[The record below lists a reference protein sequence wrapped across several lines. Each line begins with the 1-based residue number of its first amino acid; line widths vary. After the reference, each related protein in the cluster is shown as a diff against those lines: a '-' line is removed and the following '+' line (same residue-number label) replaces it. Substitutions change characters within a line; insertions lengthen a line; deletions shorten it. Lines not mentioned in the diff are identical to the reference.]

1 MISMSLKASSLR
13 RLALTA
19 MLALGSSM
27 WLAAQEDTADGSV
40 SSNSQSAT
48 LITISGAIGPATADY
63 LVRGIESAEEAGASL
78 VVVAMD
84 TPGGLDSSMRDMIQA
99 ILNSTVPVATFVS
112 PQGARAASAGTYILY
127 ASHIAAMAP
136 ATNLGAATPVAIGG
150 AGGAPAAPT
159 ADDDTDADADDADS
173 GETDGSDDDAADD
186 AAADDEAA
194 DDDAVMPGLPALTTA
209 MERKSVNDAVAYIR
223 SLAELRGRNADWA
236 EQAVR
241 LAESL
246 SARQAL
252 EQNVV
257 DLVAN
262 DLADLL
268 QQLDGWTVEM
278 NGNDVTLETTGLLI
292 ERFEPD
298 WRTRFLEV
306 ISNPTVAY
314 MLMLL
319 GIYGLIF
326 EGYNPGAIVPG
337 VVGAIALLLALFSFQ
352 ILPVNYAGLA
362 LIILGIILMF
372 SEFLVPS
379 FGALGMGGI
388 AAFVFGSVILIDS
401 DVPGFGV
408 SIPLI
413 VSIATAGALTLLGI
427 VWFAMQSRE
436 RPVVSGREEMKGE
449 YAEAMEDFDTEG
461 YVWVHGERWTARSDG
476 PIEKGQRLRVTM
488 IDGLV
493 LRVEP
498 ASTER

>member
-1 MISMSLKASSLR
+1 MINMSVVASSIR
-13 RLALTA
+13 RLAPA
-19 MLALGSSM
+19 AALALGCSA
-27 WLAAQEDTADGSV
+27 WLAAQEEPADSPSPGNNRTV
-40 SSNSQSAT
+40 T
-48 LITISGAIGPATADY
+48 LITISGAIGPATSDY
-63 LVRGIESAEEAGASL
+63 LTRGIASAEAANASL

-99 ILNSTVPVATFVS
+99 ILNSSVPVVTFVS

-150 AGGAPAAPT
+150 SGGAPAAPSPAEDAPEDAE
-159 ADDDTDADADDADS
+159 ADDS
-173 GETDGSDDDAADD
+173 EEGGETGDEAADD
-186 AAADDEAA
+186 AAAE
-194 DDDAVMPGLPALTTA
+194 PGLPALTTA

-246 SARQAL
+246 SAQQAL
-252 EQNVV
+252 EQNVI
-257 DLVAN
+257 DIVAN

-278 NGNDVTLETTGLLI
+278 NGADVTLETTGLLF

-337 VVGAIALLLALFSFQ
+337 VVGAIAMLLALFSFQ

-362 LIILGIILMF
+362 LIVLGVILMF

-408 SIPLI
+408 SLPLI
-413 VSIATAGALTLLGI
+413 ISIASAGALALLGI
-427 VWFAMQSRE
+427 VWFAMQSRV
-436 RPVVSGREEMKGE
+436 RPVVSGQEEMAGE
-449 YAEAMEDFDTEG
+449 SAEALEDFEHEG
-461 YVWVHGERWTARSDG
+461 QVWVHGERWTARSDN
-476 PIEKGQRLRVTM
+476 PVTKGQRLSVTM
-488 IDGLV
+488 VDGLV
-493 LRVEP
+493 LHVEP
-498 ASTER
+498 AGPDQQ

>member
-1 MISMSLKASSLR
+1 MMISMSLTASSLR
-13 RLALTA
+13 RLAPA
-19 MLALGSSM
+19 AVLALGCSA
-27 WLAAQEDTADGSV
+27 WLAAQEDPA
-40 SSNSQSAT
+40 SSPSSGTNRTAT
-48 LITISGAIGPATADY
+48 LITINGAIGPATADY
-63 LVRGIESAEEAGASL
+63 LTRGIASAEAANASL

-99 ILNSTVPVATFVS
+99 ILNSRVPVATFVS

-150 AGGAPAAPT
+150 SGGLPSPPSP
-159 ADDDTDADADDADS
+159 ADDLPDSDEGDETAEDEDAEA
-173 GETDGSDDDAADD
+173 E
-186 AAADDEAA
+186 EAA
-194 DDDAVMPGLPALTTA
+194 EPDTPPLTTA

-223 SLAELRGRNADWA
+223 SLAERRGRNADWA
-236 EQAVR
+236 ERAVR

-252 EQNVV
+252 EQNVI
-257 DLVAN
+257 DLVAD

-268 QQLDGWTVEM
+268 QQLDGWTLEM
-278 NGNDVTLETTGLLI
+278 NGVDITLETEGLLI

-362 LIILGIILMF
+362 LIALGIVLMF

-401 DVPGFGV
+401 DVPGYGV

-413 VSIATAGALTLLGI
+413 VSIAVAGALALLGI
-427 VWFAMQSRE
+427 VWFAMQSRV
-436 RPVVSGREEMKGE
+436 RPVVSGSEEMAGE
-449 YAEAMEDFDTEG
+449 SAEALEDFENEG
-461 YVWVHGERWTARSDG
+461 YVWVHGERWTARSDN
-476 PIEKGQRLRVTM
+476 PVTKGQRLRVTM
-488 IDGLV
+488 VDGLV
-493 LRVEP
+493 LHVEP
-498 ASTER
+498 AGTEQ